1 MNPAQLFNIAKNDS
15 TMKTITRSYDV
26 SPPVEIQRA
35 LRKSILHE
43 MFRIIQEN
51 LHVNSVNLVYVL
63 KGSFTRD
70 LEKWLRGD
78 WINREI
84 KVSFN
89 RRSFLE
95 TEIVGL
101 IKLLTINGF
110 FSYYSAR
117 EAVRTL
123 FKKVPGTS
131 NYFYGRN
138 GLAERAYVTSSS
150 SVKNIISSGFKYLL
164 TYGRHLN
171 GLNRE
176 RIQVPLQ
183 SVNESWFFAD
193 TINSK
198 VLYSIEVNAG
208 EAENN
213 YDIILNIR
221 YSKGTE
227 SCSLMN
233 HLISGQISSAFS
245 YMSHV
250 RKVIVG
256 VGPGLNGNAKL
267 NYVRAKFTIDLSSS
281 VKTSPSDLAK
291 EIAVSSSGLSP
302 SQEFDVACHKVLDD
316 DAQEPEQN
324 AIVPMAINDDIVKAY
339 LEKRVIE
346 LSDELGILINQRDTI
361 SEQIA
366 NKSDQQNKL
375 RAILEVL

>member
-1 MNPAQLFNIAKNDS
+1 MNPAKLFNIAKNDS
-15 TMKTITRSYDV
+15 MMKSITRSYDV
-26 SPPVEIQRA
+26 SPPTEIQKA

-43 MFRIIQEN
+43 MFRVIQEN
-51 LHVNSVNLVYVL
+51 LHVNSVDLVYVL
-63 KGSFTRD
+63 KSSFTQD
-70 LEKWLRGD
+70 LEKWLKGE

-117 EAVRTL
+117 EAAQTL
-123 FKKVPGTS
+123 FKEVPGTS

-138 GLAERAYVTSSS
+138 GLAERAYVTSNSS
-150 SVKNIISSGFKYLL
+150 ARNIISSGFKYLL
-164 TYGRHLN
+164 TYGRSLN

-176 RIQVPLQ
+176 RVQVPLQ
-183 SVNESWFFAD
+183 PVHESWFFAD

-198 VLYSIEVNAG
+198 ILYSVEVNEG
-208 EAENN
+208 EQENN
-213 YDIILNIR
+213 YDVALIVR
-221 YSKGTE
+221 YSKGQK
-227 SCSLMN
+227 SCNVMN
-233 HLISGQISSAFS
+233 RLIIDQIAAAFS
-245 YMSHV
+245 YMPHV
-250 RKVIVG
+250 SKEYFGMSQGPKIG
-256 VGPGLNGNAKL
+256 VD
-267 NYVRAKFTIDLSSS
+267 YVCAKFTIDLSSS
-281 VKTSPSDLAK
+281 VKTSPAELVK
-291 EIAVSSSGLSP
+291 EVAVSSSGLSP
-302 SQEFDVACHKVLDD
+302 SEVIEFASHKVLAGDD
-316 DAQEPEQN
+316 QEPEQN

-339 LEKRVIE
+339 LEKRVVE